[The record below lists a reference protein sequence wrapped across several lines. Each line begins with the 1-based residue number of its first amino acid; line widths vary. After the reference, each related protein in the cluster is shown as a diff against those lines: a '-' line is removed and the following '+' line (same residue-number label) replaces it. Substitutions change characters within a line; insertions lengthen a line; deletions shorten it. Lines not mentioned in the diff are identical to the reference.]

1 MSKGLALPSYSLVS
15 REGPDHAPMM
25 TYSVALDGHGTE
37 TATAGARK
45 HAEQQ
50 AATRMLE
57 RIERGNGSDG

>member
-1 MSKGLALPSYSLVS
+1 
-15 REGPDHAPMM
+15 MM
-25 TYSVALDGHGTE
+25 TYSVALDGYGTE

-57 RIERGNGSDG
+57 RIEQGNKSDG

>member
-1 MSKGLALPSYSLVS
+1 
-15 REGPDHAPMM
+15 MM

-57 RIERGNGSDG
+57 RIEQGNGSDG